1 MDTQHYS
8 SYIRKLLDTYHLKQK
23 ILINAQFN
31 GVIIDHM
38 SSLDILLQ
46 VGIEKLRSLMKYT
59 SSTYDAK
66 QLHLIIVVPH
76 YYLHDYVFLYQ
87 LNAICSDYG
96 YAREAAYSSM
106 TSFWTGQGNIT
117 LTSLAHLKHILHS
130 HTSVIIAVGF
140 DDLFLRLHHIRT
152 LMFAPYLTREHSRAL
167 QQGYIYSNA
176 QKIQWEKELD
186 NYLCIE

>member
-8 SYIRKLLDTYHLKQK
+8 SYIQKLLDTYHLKQK
-23 ILINAQFN
+23 ILINASFN
-31 GVIIDHM
+31 GVTIDSN

-46 VGIEKLRSLMKYT
+46 VGIEKLRSLKKYT
-59 SSTYDAK
+59 SSQQDAK

-76 YYLHDYVFLYQ
+76 HYLHDYVFLYQ

-96 YAREAAYSSM
+96 YTKEAAYSSL
-106 TSFWTGQGNIT
+106 TSFWIGKGNIT

-130 HTSVIIAVGF
+130 HTAVIIAIGF

-152 LMFAPYLTREHSRAL
+152 LMFAPYLTEKDSRAL
-167 QQGYIYSNA
+167 QQGYVYSNA
-176 QKIQWEKELD
+176 QKIQWEKQLD